1 MAAIAAQRRPLG
13 ALGRM
18 SLVAGLHVA
27 VLFVIA
33 RSLGIGAPTE
43 VPPPPDITIFK
54 DTPRPPEEPPPIPEP
69 NVNVTQQSVVLPLVP
84 IDDLVFEPQDVIT
97 GPPPDMPYVEDPPP
111 VTPPQAK
118 LVGVR
123 QDPRHPLS
131 KPEYSPRMIREGNQ
145 GTIEVEVFVQPNGRV
160 ADARVVKSTGFAE
173 LDLAAIAEAK
183 RNWKLLPATRDGVPI
198 AQWHRLRV
206 TFKLNER

>member
-1 MAAIAAQRRPLG
+1 M
-13 ALGRM
+13 
-18 SLVAGLHVA
+18 
-27 VLFVIA
+27 
-33 RSLGIGAPTE
+33 
-43 VPPPPDITIFK
+43 
-54 DTPRPPEEPPPIPEP
+54 
-69 NVNVTQQSVVLPLVP
+69 
-84 IDDLVFEPQDVIT
+84 VFEPTDVIT
-97 GPPPDMPYVEDPPP
+97 GPPPDAVFNDDPPS
-111 VTPPQAK
+111 VTPPQPQ

-123 QDPRHPLS
+123 PDPRHPLS

-145 GTIEVEVFVQPNGRV
+145 GTIEVEVYVMPNGRV

-183 RNWKLLPATRDGVPI
+183 RNWRLMPATRNGEPI

>member
-1 MAAIAAQRRPLG
+1 MAAVAAQRRPLG

-18 SLVAGLHVA
+18 GLVAGLHVA

-33 RSLGIGAPTE
+33 RSLGIGE
-43 VPPPPDITIFK
+43 SIKPPPPIETNIYEEK
-54 DTPRPPEEPPPIPEP
+54 RPPEVVPPIPEP
-69 NVNVTQQSVVLPLVP
+69 DVTTTQQSVVLPMVP
-84 IDDLVFEPQDVIT
+84 IDDLAFEPQDVIT
-97 GPPPDMPYVEDPPP
+97 GPPPELPYLEDPPP
-111 VTPPQAK
+111 VAPPVK
-118 LVGVR
+118 IVGVR

-131 KPEYSPRMIREGNQ
+131 KPEYSARMIREGNQ

>member
-1 MAAIAAQRRPLG
+1 MAAVAAQRRPLG

-43 VPPPPDITIFK
+43 VPPPLITEIYK
-54 DTPRPPEEPPPIPEP
+54 EVRPPEDRPRLPEP
-69 NVNVTQQSVVLPLVP
+69 
-84 IDDLVFEPQDVIT
+84 DLKPTRDSFVIPDPDLARLEFETETLT
-97 GPPPDMPYVEDPPP
+97 GPPPDAVFDDDPPP
-111 VTPPQAK
+111 AMPQPQI
-118 LVGVR
+118 VGVR
-123 QDPRHPLS
+123 QDPRRPLS
-131 KPEYSPRMIREGNQ
+131 KPQYSARMIREGNQ
-145 GTIEVEVFVQPNGRV
+145 GTIDIEVFVQPDGRV
-160 ADARVVKSTGFAE
+160 ADARVVKSTGFDE

-183 RNWKLLPATRDGVPI
+183 RNWRLLPATRDGVPI

-206 TFKLNER
+206 TFRLNEQ

>member
-1 MAAIAAQRRPLG
+1 M
-13 ALGRM
+13 
-18 SLVAGLHVA
+18 VAGLHVA
-27 VLFVIA
+27 VLLVIA
-33 RSLGIGAPTE
+33 RSLGIGVSIE
-43 VPPPPDITIFK
+43 PPPPLETNIYEER
-54 DTPRPPEEPPPIPEP
+54 RPPEVVPPMPEP
-69 NVNVTQQSVVLPLVP
+69 DVTTTQQNVVLPLVP
-84 IDDLVFEPQDVIT
+84 IDDMAFEQTDVIT
-97 GPPPDMPYVEDPPP
+97 GPPPDAVFDDDPPP
-111 VTPPQAK
+111 VTPAQPRIVA
-118 LVGVR
+118 VR

-160 ADARVVKSTGFAE
+160 ADARVIKSTGFAE

>member
-1 MAAIAAQRRPLG
+1 MAAVAAERRPLG

-27 VLFVIA
+27 VLFAIA
-33 RSLGIGAPTE
+33 RSLGIGAPME
-43 VPPPPDITIFK
+43 PPPPMVSEIIQET
-54 DTPRPPEEPPPIPEP
+54 RPPEVLPRIPEP
-69 NVNVTQQSVVLPLVP
+69 DVTTTQQSVVLPLVP
-84 IDDLVFEPQDVIT
+84 IDDMAFEPQDVIS
-97 GPPPDMPYVEDPPP
+97 GPPPDAVFVEDPPP
-111 VTPPQAK
+111 VMPQPK

-145 GTIEVEVFVQPNGRV
+145 GTIEVEVYVMPNGRV
-160 ADARVVKSTGFAE
+160 ADARVVKSTGFTE
-173 LDLAAIAEAK
+173 LDLAAMAEAK

>member
-1 MAAIAAQRRPLG
+1 
-13 ALGRM
+13 M
-18 SLVAGLHVA
+18 SLVAAIHVA
-27 VLFVIA
+27 VLFAIA
-33 RSLGIGAPTE
+33 RSLGIGGPPIEERMEATIEDVARPPIDT
-43 VPPPPDITIFK
+43 PPPPPVPVFT
-54 DTPRPPEEPPPIPEP
+54 
-69 NVNVTQQSVVLPLVP
+69 NQSVVLPEIPL
-84 IDDLVFEPQDVIT
+84 DNLAFEPQDVIT
-97 GPPPDMPYVEDPPP
+97 GPPPDVPYVEDPP
-111 VTPPQAK
+111 VVPPAQPQI
-118 LVGVR
+118 VGVR

-183 RNWKLLPATRDGVPI
+183 RNWRLLPATRDGVPI

>member
-1 MAAIAAQRRPLG
+1 MAAVAAQRRPLG

-18 SLVAGLHVA
+18 GLVAGLHVA

-33 RSLGIGAPTE
+33 RSLGIGAPVE
-43 VPPPPDITIFK
+43 VPPPLVTEIYKET
-54 DTPRPPEEPPPIPEP
+54 RPPEELPRMPEP
-69 NVNVTQQSVVLPLVP
+69 DVTTTQQSLVLPDP
-84 IDDLVFEPQDVIT
+84 DYQQMVFEQDVIT
-97 GPPPDMPYVEDPPP
+97 GPPPDAVFENDPPP
-111 VTPPQAK
+111 ATPQPQ

-131 KPEYSPRMIREGNQ
+131 KPQYSPRIIREGGQ
-145 GTIEVEVFVQPNGRV
+145 GTIEIEVYVLPNGRV
-160 ADARVVKSTGFAE
+160 GDARVAKSTGFAE

-183 RNWKLLPATRDGVPI
+183 RNWRLLPATRNGEPI

-206 TFKLNER
+206 TFKLNEQ

>member
-1 MAAIAAQRRPLG
+1 MAAVAAQRRPLG

-18 SLVAGLHVA
+18 GLVAGLHVA

-33 RSLGIGAPTE
+33 RSLGIGAPVE
-43 VPPPPDITIFK
+43 VPPPLVTEIYKETRPPDEPPRMPEPDVTTTRQTLVLPDPDIQTMEFET
-54 DTPRPPEEPPPIPEP
+54 DT
-69 NVNVTQQSVVLPLVP
+69 
-84 IDDLVFEPQDVIT
+84 IT
-97 GPPPDMPYVEDPPP
+97 GPPPDAVFEEDPPP
-111 VTPPQAK
+111 ATPQPQ

-131 KPEYSPRMIREGNQ
+131 KPQYSPRIIREGGQ
-145 GTIEVEVFVQPNGRV
+145 GTIEIEVYVLPSGRV
-160 ADARVVKSTGFAE
+160 GDARVAKSTGFAE

-183 RNWKLLPATRDGVPI
+183 RNWRLLPATRNGEPI

-206 TFKLNER
+206 TFKLNEQ

>member
-1 MAAIAAQRRPLG
+1 MSAHVAERRPLG

-18 SLVAGLHVA
+18 SLVAGLHVG

-43 VPPPPDITIFK
+43 VPPPMVTEIYK
-54 DTPRPPEEPPPIPEP
+54 ETPPPEERPRIPEP
-69 NVNVTQQSVVLPLVP
+69 DIPVTRESFVIPDP
-84 IDDLVFEPQDVIT
+84 DIARMEFETDTLT
-97 GPPPDMPYVEDPPP
+97 GPPPDAVFEEDPPP
-111 VTPPQAK
+111 AIPQPQ

-123 QDPRHPLS
+123 PDPRHPLS

-145 GTIEVEVFVQPNGRV
+145 GTIEVEVYVMPNGRV

-173 LDLAAIAEAK
+173 LDLAAMAEAK
-183 RNWKLLPATRDGVPI
+183 RNWRLLPATRDGVPI

-206 TFKLNER
+206 TFKLNDR

>member
-1 MAAIAAQRRPLG
+1 MAAVAAQRRPLG

-18 SLVAGLHVA
+18 GMVAGLHVA

-43 VPPPPDITIFK
+43 VPPPMVTEIYEET
-54 DTPRPPEEPPPIPEP
+54 RPPEEVPRIPEP
-69 NVNVTQQSVVLPLVP
+69 DVTTTRESVVLPLVP
-84 IDDLVFEPQDVIT
+84 VDQMAFESQDVIT
-97 GPPPDMPYVEDPPP
+97 GPPPDAVFDNDPPP
-111 VTPPQAK
+111 ITPPQVQM
-118 LVGVR
+118 VGVR
-123 QDPRHPLS
+123 PDPHYPLS
-131 KPEYSPRMIREGNQ
+131 KPQYSARMIREGNQ
-145 GTIEVEVFVQPNGRV
+145 GTIDVEVYVMPNGRV

-183 RNWKLLPATRDGVPI
+183 RNWRLLPATRDGVPF